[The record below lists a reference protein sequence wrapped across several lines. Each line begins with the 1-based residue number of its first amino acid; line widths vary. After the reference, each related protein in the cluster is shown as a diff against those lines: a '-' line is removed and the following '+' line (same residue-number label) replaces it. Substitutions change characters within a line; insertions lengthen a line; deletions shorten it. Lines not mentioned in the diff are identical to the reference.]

1 MIKLSK
7 FDNFLSDI
15 NEILNDYDIESTG
28 KDYPAK
34 DIAETSLSESQKKEI
49 VSLMRV
55 NHSGEVAAQGLY
67 RGQAL
72 TARLEGTRDKMDRA
86 AQEELDHLS
95 WCNKRLDELN
105 ERPSFLSPLW
115 YGLSFGMGAIA
126 GAAGDK
132 WSLGFVHETEH
143 QVVKHLED
151 HLNKLSPNDAKTIAI
166 LKQMKL
172 DEANHS
178 EEALSSGAEI
188 LPDGIKSLMSVIAK
202 VMTKTSYYI

>member
-1 MIKLSK
+1 MEDTDDIIPENSLVFSTEQIEYLRSEFERQRKWVNVLSTR
-7 FDNFLSDI
+7 
-15 NEILNDYDIESTG
+15 ES
-28 KDYPAK
+28 
-34 DIAETSLSESQKKEI
+34 
-49 VSLMRV
+49 
-55 NHSGEVAAQGLY
+55 AAL
-67 RGQAL
+67 
-72 TARLEGTRDKMDRA
+72 
-86 AQEELDHLS
+86 EELDHLS

-105 ERPSFLSPLW
+105 ERPSYLSPLW

-143 QVVKHLED
+143 QVVIHLED
-151 HLNKLSPNDAKTIAI
+151 HLNKLSASDAKTIAI
-166 LKQMKL
+166 LEQMKL